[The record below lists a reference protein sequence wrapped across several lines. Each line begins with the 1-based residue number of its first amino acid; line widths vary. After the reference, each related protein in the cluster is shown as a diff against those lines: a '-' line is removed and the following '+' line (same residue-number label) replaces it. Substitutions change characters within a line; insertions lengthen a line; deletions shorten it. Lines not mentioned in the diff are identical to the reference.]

1 MANKVEVQLP
11 NGESAERTSENI
23 SKEELNY
30 PMRCCWKNKEGKPCH
45 APMVPVHLT
54 KPHPHIAFRQ
64 KNGEK
69 VHILNCDYDE
79 RREAETSTHLDYRA
93 LGSTSED
100 IWKGMCKKPKRNNGK
115 GKKPVEPDGGSGGA
129 EETSGGAEPTPR
141 PIQRKSALPTSPE
154 ALAALLLELPIDKP
168 YANTYVRDL
177 IMDQRTIERFR
188 SEGIPENAYVLV
200 LAKRLAVENRT
211 FTANRYEFVLVDCM
225 YDAAKEAKP
234 YDCMQYRLNLFGE
247 ARDEMFKFLRLK
259 GDNTYIVIFSR
270 WGRDPGNANTYI
282 ALDADV
288 DHIGR
293 IRLPDPDE

>member
-1 MANKVEVQLP
+1 MADEVEVKLP
-11 NGESAERTSENI
+11 NGEWVKRTSENI
-23 SKEELNY
+23 LEKELEY
-30 PMRCCWKNKEGKPCH
+30 PMRCCWRNKDGKPCH
-45 APMVPVHLT
+45 APMVPVHLS

-93 LGSTSED
+93 LGRTSED

-115 GKKPVEPDGGSGGA
+115 GKKSVEPDGGSGGD

-141 PIQRKSALPTSPE
+141 PIQRKSAVPTSPE
-154 ALAALLLELPIDKP
+154 ALVALLLELPIDKP

-200 LAKRLAVENRT
+200 LAKRLVVEKRAP
-211 FTANRYEFVLVDCM
+211 TANTYKFVFADCM
-225 YDAAKEAKP
+225 YDATKDEKAH
-234 YDCMQYRLNLFGE
+234 DCIQFGLNLFGE
-247 ARDEMFKFLRLK
+247 ARDEMFKFLKLK

-270 WGRDPGNANTYI
+270 WKRDPANANTYF
-282 ALDADV
+282 ALDTDV

-293 IRLPDPDE
+293 IRLPDDE